1 MTDNAVLK
9 VDSEQKFWSDMQL
22 AALKQIGLADAPKAE
37 LGVFLHY
44 AQRTGLDP
52 FARQLYMIA
61 RGGKYTIQA
70 SIDGLRIVAQ
80 RSGEYAGQVGPY
92 WCGLDGTWTDV
103 WLETQPPVAA
113 KVGVMRK
120 GFVEPLW
127 AVAKFESYNA
137 NSPIW
142 KKMPDLMIAK
152 CAEALALRKAF
163 PNDLSGIYTAEE
175 MAQSESNTAPI
186 RAELRLPETPSI
198 DAIEGV
204 IDAVPTLSPSGNPT
218 PSPEPVKSPARPV
231 NEGAD
236 LGADSETIEKLQ
248 GIFSL
253 ILAVADFQSLVAL
266 RNASKD
272 LLDIEFPLGDST
284 GVTTL
289 RQQFDIA
296 KVTVQTK

>member
-1 MTDNAVLK
+1 MSENAVLK
-9 VDSEQKFWSDMQL
+9 VDSDQKFWSEIQL

-80 RSGEYAGQVGPY
+80 RSGEYAGQAGPF
-92 WCGLDGTWTDV
+92 WCGEDGVWTDV
-103 WLETQPPVAA
+103 WLEPTPPLAA

-120 GFVEPLW
+120 GFTEPLW

-142 KKMPDLMIAK
+142 KKMPDLMVAK

-163 PNDLSGIYTAEE
+163 PNDLSGIYTSEE
-175 MAQSESNTAPI
+175 MAQ
-186 RAELRLPETPSI
+186 AETQVPVVSSPVTIQRVEIPATVTTDPSI
-198 DAIEGV
+198 VQALQEAFSEIIRTDDMTKLRELYTAC
-204 IDAVPTLSPSGNPT
+204 
-218 PSPEPVKSPARPV
+218 K
-231 NEGAD
+231 NE
-236 LGADSETIEKLQ
+236 
-248 GIFSL
+248 
-253 ILAVADFQSLVAL
+253 
-266 RNASKD
+266 
-272 LLDIEFPLGDST
+272 LDVEFPNGEGS

-289 RQQFDIA
+289 RAQFEIA
-296 KVTVQTK
+296 REMLQTK